1 MKVLIA
7 EDDLTSR
14 ALLRRVVAQWG
25 YETLVLSDGQEA
37 WEALMED
44 DAPRLAVLDWMM
56 PTLDGVEVCRRVRS
70 IETSNPPYII
80 LLTSRAD
87 KGDIVTGLE
96 AGANDYVGKPF
107 DRDELRARLLVG
119 QRYVELNAKLLQT
132 QCALEKQALTD
143 VLTGAMNRRAI
154 LRRLEEEIAR
164 ADRQGTTLGVGLLD
178 VDHFKDV
185 NDTHGHAVGDAVL
198 QAIVER
204 TTAGMRAYDAFGRF
218 GGEEFLIVLPGAGPT
233 EIQQILERVRQAIR
247 DSPIECAGETVEVTV
262 SIGGASRSDESV
274 DALTRVADGALYEAK
289 ERGRNQI
296 VMSGGAP

>member
-1 MKVLIA
+1 MRVLIA

-25 YETLVLSDGQEA
+25 YEALVVSDGQEA
-37 WEALMED
+37 WEALMGD

-56 PTLDGVEVCRRVRS
+56 PTLDGVEVCRLVRS
-70 IETSNPPYII
+70 LETSNPPYII

-87 KGDIVTGLE
+87 KNDIVTGLE

-119 QRYVELNAKLLQT
+119 QRFVELNAKLLQT

-154 LRRLEEEIAR
+154 LRRLGEEIAR
-164 ADRQGTTLGVGLLD
+164 ADRQGTVLSVGLLD

-185 NDTHGHAVGDAVL
+185 NDTHGHAAGDAVL
-198 QAIVER
+198 QAVVER
-204 TTAGMRAYDAFGRF
+204 SIRGMRPYDAFGRF
-218 GGEEFLIVLPGAGPT
+218 GGEEFLLVLPGAGPS
-233 EIQQILERVRQAIR
+233 EVQQILERVRQCVCG
-247 DSPIECAGETVEVTV
+247 SPIEYAGQTVEVTV
-262 SIGGASRSDESV
+262 SVGGATRCGESV
-274 DALTRVADGALYEAK
+274 DALIRVADGALYQAK
-289 ERGRNQI
+289 GRGRNQV
-296 VMSGGAP
+296 VMAGGSS